1 MTGEMPMNSSTKSK
15 WQVRLAVLSIF
26 VVGVIAGALATN
38 IYRESRISTSG
49 GGMRGGGF
57 ERVIDKLNLTSDQ
70 RAQVDAIFEDARA
83 RLTELRNESGPRFRE
98 VRKQTD
104 ERLQSVLTPEQWEQF
119 KKMMEESRK
128 RRPHGR
134 SRRGSDR

>member
-1 MTGEMPMNSSTKSK
+1 MTREMPMNSSTKST

-26 VVGVIAGALATN
+26 VVGVIAGALGTN
-38 IYRESRISTSG
+38 IYRENRLSGSG

-57 ERVIDKLNLTSDQ
+57 ERIIDKLNLSSEQ
-70 RAQVDAIFEDARA
+70 RTQVNAIFEDARA
-83 RLTELRNESGPRFRE
+83 RLTELRNESQPRFRE
-98 VRKQTD
+98 VRRQTD
-104 ERLQSVLTPEQWEQF
+104 ERLQSVLTQEQWEQF
-119 KKMMEESRK
+119 KQMMDESRK